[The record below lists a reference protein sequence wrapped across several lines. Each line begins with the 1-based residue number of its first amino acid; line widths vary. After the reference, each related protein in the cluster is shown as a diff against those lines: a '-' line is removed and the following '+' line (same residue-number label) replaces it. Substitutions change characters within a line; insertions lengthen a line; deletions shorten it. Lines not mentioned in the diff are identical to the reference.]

1 MKRTLFY
8 ALALALCSAVGFSS
22 CTKDYDDDLRIQREL
37 IENNEK
43 ELRALIDAYQV
54 LVDNTIKQMEIAYK
68 NADDLIKQ
76 EMKAEFDAAKKRLT
90 DLETALAA
98 AEGNIAALQSDLA
111 AFKAAVNLDF
121 QRINAHIAAINARI
135 DDADQKIA
143 ALDTRL
149 TTIEG
154 AIVDMKAWK
163 TLAEA
168 KLAEL
173 ERNQEASKAEIEALK
188 TRIAAVEA
196 RITALEQQYASLE
209 LAMNKADDA
218 LNKRIDDLIA
228 QMESQLNMQTTTL
241 TELITNVQIAL
252 TDDMAQLRAEMQ
264 QFKVDINVAFAE
276 YKQDLDTK
284 FEEIS
289 LQIEEIVAQISDM
302 EATIWMITDQ
312 IYEIESKLNELIARL
327 AGLASADELK
337 ALSTRVDAIYLELR
351 ARDKELEVM
360 INANKDDIAAQKAEI
375 AALKQQLADMQTA
388 LDQKIAD
395 AIADKVTKTEM
406 DAAVAQITADYQAAD
421 EALQALI
428 DTLNNTTIPAME
440 TRLDTIEAF
449 IDGLKNRIQ
458 ALQWIPAFNDGSLL
472 LNVFVDNLQV
482 PTRFRSAIFYAELY
496 LVSNDADIVTKIIN
510 PAGDYT
516 VEVLINGV
524 MSRSIQANPFNDPII
539 SAGEAPNTLMIEMSY
554 RDLDELW
561 TSYGNRYKPSEES
574 SLLTWMQVAIK
585 ITDSKGN
592 AIMSDFASVAMVSIR
607 KIGA

>member
-1 MKRTLFY
+1 MKRTLIY
-8 ALALALCSAVGFSS
+8 AFTLALCSVVGFSS

-68 NADDLIKQ
+68 NADELIRQ
-76 EMKAEFDAAKKRLT
+76 QMQAEFDAAKKRLT

-135 DDADQKIA
+135 DDADKKIA

-173 ERNQEASKAEIEALK
+173 ERSQEASKTEIEALK
-188 TRIAAVEA
+188 TRIAAIEA

-218 LNKRIDDLIA
+218 LNKRIDDLVA

-252 TDDMAQLRAEMQ
+252 TDDMAQLRAEML
-264 QFKVDINVAFAE
+264 QFKTDINVAFGE
-276 YKQDLDTK
+276 YKQEMDTK
-284 FEEIS
+284 FEEVS
-289 LQIEEIVAQISDM
+289 LQIEEIVAHISDM
-302 EATIWMITDQ
+302 EATIWMITDN

-337 ALSTRVDAIYLELR
+337 ALSARVDAIYLELR

-375 AALKQQLADMQTA
+375 AALKQQLADMQSS
-388 LDQKIAD
+388 LDQKIAA
-395 AIADKVTKTEM
+395 AIADKVTQTEM

-428 DTLNNTTIPAME
+428 DTLNDTTIPALE
-440 TRLDTIEAF
+440 SRLDGIEEY
-449 IDGLKNRIQ
+449 ITGLQDRIQ
-458 ALQWIPAFNDGSLL
+458 ALKWVPDFSDGALTLTATKHIDETHYISAVLSE
-472 LNVFVDNLQV
+472 NLYI
-482 PTRFRSAIFYAELY
+482 ACNA
-496 LVSNDADIVTKIIN
+496 ADIIDRIIAQESAYTCEVIVNAVTTRGIV
-510 PAGDYT
+510 P
-516 VEVLINGV
+516 
-524 MSRSIQANPFNDPII
+524 NPFGTARF
-539 SAGEAPNTLMIEMSY
+539 SAGVASNTLMIEMDY
-554 RDLDELW
+554 TDLASLW
-561 TSYGNRYKPSEES
+561 DTFNTEQNPRPMG
-574 SLLTWMQVAIK
+574 LQLAVK
-585 ITDSKGN
+585 ITDDKGN
-592 AIMSDFASVAMVSIR
+592 TAMTDFADVVIVNE
-607 KIGA
+607 I